1 MEEVKWVRD
10 KVTTGGSESDD
21 EGKVLLLSTEKRDEI
36 EEEEEVEGEDSRPA
50 EPQLSAI
57 KPHSKLTSYLSAVA
71 FFSIIGGFLLG
82 YDTSVISGALLILD
96 KDYDYSLTAL
106 QKELVVSITIGA
118 AAVGAVLGGPS
129 NELLGRRPTIM
140 IASTIF
146 TVGAILMAAAP
157 ISAWGWIVILIGRFV
172 VGAGI
177 GEQLDNL
184 PQYTILCCIM
194 HVYRFG

>member
-10 KVTTGGSESDD
+10 KVTTRGSESDD

-50 EPQLSAI
+50 EPELSA

-71 FFSIIGGFLLG
+71 FFSIIGGFLFG

-177 GEQLDNL
+177 GEKLNNL
-184 PQYTILCCIM
+184 PQCTIMLYYACIQ
-194 HVYRFG
+194 VWLA

>member
-1 MEEVKWVRD
+1 MEEVKWIKDEVR
-10 KVTTGGSESDD
+10 VTSGVSDD
-21 EGKVLLLSTEKRDEI
+21 EGKVLLLSTDEI
-36 EEEEEVEGEDSRPA
+36 EEEEEVEEEDSRPA
-50 EPQLSAI
+50 EPQLNAI
-57 KPHSKLTSYLSAVA
+57 KPHSKLTNYLSAVA

-157 ISAWGWIVILIGRFV
+157 ISAWGWIIILIGRFV

-177 GEQLDNL
+177 GEKLDNL
-184 PQYTILCCIM
+184 PQCTIMLYYACIQ
-194 HVYRFG
+194 VCLA